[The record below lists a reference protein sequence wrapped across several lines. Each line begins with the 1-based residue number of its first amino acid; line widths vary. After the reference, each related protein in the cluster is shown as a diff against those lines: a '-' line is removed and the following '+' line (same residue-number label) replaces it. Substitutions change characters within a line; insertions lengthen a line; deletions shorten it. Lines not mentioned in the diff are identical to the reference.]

1 MLKMPIFREKNINK
15 FSSDKMGFID
25 ECIDKKDNDNNNMR
39 NMNKIVENKADRK
52 LKEKQDIFNQINELT
67 NYGKDISKTY
77 KKRAYT
83 LGAIDGIGSISIL
96 NAPLINP
103 ENAKVDPPI
112 LQLPSTTNLIKNV
125 HVKANNEKNIDKA
138 YKYRDQNSNK
148 DIIKNMKPLYSI
160 PEDVMNSYMYENDM
174 DKKGNDNIPN
184 DENTCLFQNEHH
196 NSEQNSVKTDTNNE
210 LKGNVDNQNSNL
222 SINKPPCFEKGGI
235 VNNIED
241 PIKYEENKINYIS
254 NNNLEKVEEKNNGM
268 ETDDDNRNHNNN
280 GNTTNGSKGD
290 QLIYTK
296 TVLVKNYD
304 IDNKKYSYEHGNVI
318 KNKYTHEYT
327 RVVKND
333 VNNHNEK
340 LNQDEDRIEFCMLSQ
355 IMSHTLTRTL
365 EVLANERFS

>member
-1 MLKMPIFREKNINK
+1 MPTFKEKNINK
-15 FSSDKMGFID
+15 FSNNKMGFID
-25 ECIDKKDNDNNNMR
+25 ECVDKKDNNNNMR
-39 NMNKIVENKADRK
+39 NISEIIENKVDTK
-52 LKEKQDIFNQINELT
+52 FKEKQDIFNQINELT
-67 NYGKDISKTY
+67 NYEKDISKTY

-103 ENAKVDPPI
+103 ENAQVDPPI

-138 YKYRDQNSNK
+138 YKYRNQNSNK

-160 PEDVMNSYMYENDM
+160 PEYVMNSYMYDNDM

-184 DENTCLFQNEHH
+184 DENTCLFQNERD
-196 NSEQNSVKTDTNNE
+196 NSEKKSVKKHTNNE
-210 LKGNVDNQNSNL
+210 LKNNVENQNSNI
-222 SINKPPCFEKGGI
+222 SINKPTCFEKGGI
-235 VNNIED
+235 VNSIED
-241 PIKYEENKINYIS
+241 PIKYEESKISYVS
-254 NNNLEKVEEKNNGM
+254 NNNLEKVEEKNNEM
-268 ETDDDNRNHNNN
+268 ETNNDKRNNQNN
-280 GNTTNGSKGD
+280 GYNTNGSKRD
-290 QLIYTK
+290 QLMYSK
-296 TVLVKNYD
+296 TVLVKNCD
-304 IDNKKYSYEHGNVI
+304 IDIKKYSYEHGNVM

-340 LNQDEDRIEFCMLSQ
+340 LNQDEDRIEFCKLSQ
-355 IMSHTLTRTL
+355 IMSYTLTRTL